1 MAVTYTIQGRLDGL
15 NAYVNACRTN
25 PYKGAKCKRSNQKIC
40 RCSIP
45 YELREKDREII
56 FPVRVEITWY
66 EKDRRRDPDNI
77 ASAKKYILDS
87 LVEAGVFPDDGW
99 KYVKGFTNVFRLFYH
114 CLLHTNLEDKRYCGR
129 EIKAGQFVSSITRI
143 SAETGLTESQVR
155 TALKKLKD
163 TGYLSTKST
172 NKYTIYTV
180 NDYEKYID
188 CGQVIEATAKVEN
201 GTKME
206 QPVER
211 KMEQTD
217 KNAKKNCEKSKE
229 NCEKS
234 NKKAINECFEKLWK
248 QYPNKR
254 GKGQVSDAKKK
265 TLYEIGEEKIERAL
279 KRYLDDLSKD
289 SSWRKPQNGSTF
301 FNSGYVDYLDENYE
315 KPPEPKPQRNP
326 ASILECERD
335 YDFDNL
341 EQQLFKK
348 QLE

>member
-1 MAVTYTIQGRLDGL
+1 MNI
-15 NAYVNACRTN
+15 
-25 PYKGAKCKRSNQKIC
+25 
-40 RCSIP
+40 SINTDW
-45 YELREKDREII
+45 E
-56 FPVRVEITWY
+56 WY
-66 EKDRRRDPDNI
+66 EN
-77 ASAKKYILDS
+77 
-87 LVEAGVFPDDGW
+87 
-99 KYVKGFTNVFRLFYH
+99 TNVFRLFYH
-114 CLLHTNLEDKRYCGR
+114 CLLHTNLEDKRYCGK

-163 TGYLSTKST
+163 TGYISTKST

-180 NDYEKYID
+180 NEYQTYID
-188 CGQVIEATAKVEN
+188 CGQVAKATTEGNTVVEN

-206 QPVER
+206 QTEENVKE
-211 KMEQTD
+211 
-217 KNAKKNCEKSKE
+217 NCEKPKE

-234 NKKAINECFEKLWK
+234 NKKAFIDCFERLWK

-265 TLYEIGEEKIERAL
+265 VLYQIGEEHIQRAL
-279 KRYLDDLSKD
+279 ERYLDGLEKD
-289 SSWRKPQNGSTF
+289 ASWRKPQNGSTF

-326 ASILECERD
+326 SSILECERD
-335 YDFDNL
+335 YDFDDL
-341 EQQLFKK
+341 EMQLLHK

>member
-1 MAVTYTIQGRLDGL
+1 MNININTDW
-15 NAYVNACRTN
+15 
-25 PYKGAKCKRSNQKIC
+25 
-40 RCSIP
+40 
-45 YELREKDREII
+45 E
-56 FPVRVEITWY
+56 WY
-66 EKDRRRDPDNI
+66 EN
-77 ASAKKYILDS
+77 
-87 LVEAGVFPDDGW
+87 
-99 KYVKGFTNVFRLFYH
+99 TNVFRLFYH
-114 CLLHTNLEDKRYCGR
+114 CLLHTNLEDRRYCGK

-163 TGYLSTKST
+163 TGYISTKST
-172 NKYTIYTV
+172 NKCTMYTV
-180 NDYEKYID
+180 NGYEKYID
-188 CGQVIEATAKVEN
+188 CGQVVEATAEENKTVEN

-206 QPVER
+206 QTVER

-217 KNAKKNCEKSKE
+217 ENAKKTCEKLKE

-234 NKKAINECFEKLWK
+234 FEAINECFERLWK

-265 TLYEIGEEKIERAL
+265 VLYQIGEEHIQRAL
-279 KRYLDDLSKD
+279 KRYLDGLEKD
-289 SSWRKPQNGSTF
+289 ASWRKPQNGSTF

>member
-1 MAVTYTIQGRLDGL
+1 MQININTDW
-15 NAYVNACRTN
+15 
-25 PYKGAKCKRSNQKIC
+25 
-40 RCSIP
+40 
-45 YELREKDREII
+45 E
-56 FPVRVEITWY
+56 WY
-66 EKDRRRDPDNI
+66 EN
-77 ASAKKYILDS
+77 
-87 LVEAGVFPDDGW
+87 
-99 KYVKGFTNVFRLFYH
+99 TNVFRLFYH
-114 CLLHTNLEDKRYCGR
+114 CLLHTNLEDKRYCGK

-163 TGYLSTKST
+163 TGYISTKST

-180 NDYEKYID
+180 IGYQEYID
-188 CGQVIEATAKVEN
+188 CGQVAETTTEENKVVEN

-206 QPVER
+206 QTVE
-211 KMEQTD
+211 KVKET
-217 KNAKKNCEKSKE
+217 CEKSKE

-234 NKKAINECFEKLWK
+234 NKKAFIDCFERLWK

-265 TLYEIGEEKIERAL
+265 VLYQIGEEHIQRAL
-279 KRYLDDLSKD
+279 QRYLDGLERDA
-289 SSWRKPQNGSTF
+289 SWRKPQNGSTF

-326 ASILECERD
+326 ASVLECERD

-341 EQQLFKK
+341 EMQLMQK

>member
-1 MAVTYTIQGRLDGL
+1 MNININTDW
-15 NAYVNACRTN
+15 
-25 PYKGAKCKRSNQKIC
+25 
-40 RCSIP
+40 
-45 YELREKDREII
+45 E
-56 FPVRVEITWY
+56 WY
-66 EKDRRRDPDNI
+66 EN
-77 ASAKKYILDS
+77 
-87 LVEAGVFPDDGW
+87 
-99 KYVKGFTNVFRLFYH
+99 TNVFRLFYH
-114 CLLHTNLEDKRYCGR
+114 CLLHTNLEDKRYCGK

-163 TGYLSTKST
+163 TGYISTKST

-180 NDYEKYID
+180 NEYQKYID
-188 CGQVIEATAKVEN
+188 CGQVAETTTEENTVVEN

-206 QPVER
+206 QTVER
-211 KMEQTD
+211 KMEQTE
-217 KNAKKNCEKSKE
+217 EKVKE
-229 NCEKS
+229 TCEKS
-234 NKKAINECFEKLWK
+234 NKKAINECFERLWK

-254 GKGQVSDAKKK
+254 GKGQVSDTKKK

-315 KPPEPKPQRNP
+315 KPQEPKPQRNP
-326 ASILECERD
+326 ASVLECERD
-335 YDFDNL
+335 YDFDSL
-341 EQQLFKK
+341 EMQLMQK

>member
-1 MAVTYTIQGRLDGL
+1 MNININTDW
-15 NAYVNACRTN
+15 
-25 PYKGAKCKRSNQKIC
+25 
-40 RCSIP
+40 
-45 YELREKDREII
+45 E
-56 FPVRVEITWY
+56 WY
-66 EKDRRRDPDNI
+66 EN
-77 ASAKKYILDS
+77 
-87 LVEAGVFPDDGW
+87 
-99 KYVKGFTNVFRLFYH
+99 TNVFRLFYH
-114 CLLHTNLEDKRYCGR
+114 CLLHTNLEDRRYCGK

-163 TGYLSTKST
+163 TGYISTLST

-180 NDYEKYID
+180 NEYQTYIE
-188 CGQVIEATAKVEN
+188 CGQVAKATTEENKVVEN
-201 GTKME
+201 VTKMEQPMERKME
-206 QPVER
+206 QPVE
-211 KMEQTD
+211 
-217 KNAKKNCEKSKE
+217 NAKE

-234 NKKAINECFEKLWK
+234 NKKAINECFERLWK

-254 GKGQVSDAKKK
+254 GKGQVSDTKKK
-265 TLYEIGEEKIERAL
+265 TLYEIGEEKIKRAL

-315 KPPEPKPQRNP
+315 KPPEPKSQRNP

-335 YDFDNL
+335 YDFDDL
-341 EQQLFKK
+341 EMQLMQK

>member
-1 MAVTYTIQGRLDGL
+1 MNININTDW
-15 NAYVNACRTN
+15 
-25 PYKGAKCKRSNQKIC
+25 
-40 RCSIP
+40 
-45 YELREKDREII
+45 E
-56 FPVRVEITWY
+56 WY
-66 EKDRRRDPDNI
+66 EN
-77 ASAKKYILDS
+77 
-87 LVEAGVFPDDGW
+87 
-99 KYVKGFTNVFRLFYH
+99 TNVFRLFYH
-114 CLLHTNLEDKRYCGR
+114 CLLHTNFEDKRYCGK
-129 EIKAGQFVSSITRI
+129 EIKAGQFVSLTARI

-163 TGYLSTKST
+163 TGYISTKST

-188 CGQVIEATAKVEN
+188 CGQVVEATAKVEN

-211 KMEQTD
+211 KMEQTE
-217 KNAKKNCEKSKE
+217 EKVKE
-229 NCEKS
+229 TCEKS

-265 TLYEIGEEKIERAL
+265 VLYQIGEEHIQRAL
-279 KRYLDDLSKD
+279 KRYLDGLEKD
-289 SSWRKPQNGSTF
+289 VSWRKPQNGSTF

-315 KPPEPKPQRNP
+315 KPQEPKPQRNP
-326 ASILECERD
+326 ASVLECERD
-335 YDFDNL
+335 YDFDDL
-341 EQQLFKK
+341 EMKMMQK

>member
-1 MAVTYTIQGRLDGL
+1 MQININTDW
-15 NAYVNACRTN
+15 
-25 PYKGAKCKRSNQKIC
+25 
-40 RCSIP
+40 
-45 YELREKDREII
+45 E
-56 FPVRVEITWY
+56 WY
-66 EKDRRRDPDNI
+66 EN
-77 ASAKKYILDS
+77 
-87 LVEAGVFPDDGW
+87 
-99 KYVKGFTNVFRLFYH
+99 TNVFRLFYH
-114 CLLHTNLEDKRYCGR
+114 CLLHTNLEDKRYCGK

-163 TGYLSTKST
+163 TGYISTKST

-180 NDYEKYID
+180 NEYQKYID
-188 CGQVIEATAKVEN
+188 CGQVAETTTEENTVVEN

-217 KNAKKNCEKSKE
+217 KNA
-229 NCEKS
+229 
-234 NKKAINECFEKLWK
+234 INECFERLWK

-254 GKGQVSDAKKK
+254 GKGQVSDTKKK

-341 EQQLFKK
+341 EQQLLEK
-348 QLE
+348 QFGGNT

>member
-1 MAVTYTIQGRLDGL
+1 MQININTDW
-15 NAYVNACRTN
+15 
-25 PYKGAKCKRSNQKIC
+25 
-40 RCSIP
+40 
-45 YELREKDREII
+45 E
-56 FPVRVEITWY
+56 WY
-66 EKDRRRDPDNI
+66 EN
-77 ASAKKYILDS
+77 
-87 LVEAGVFPDDGW
+87 
-99 KYVKGFTNVFRLFYH
+99 TNVFRLFYH
-114 CLLHTNLEDKRYCGR
+114 CLLHTNLEDKRYCGK

-163 TGYLSTKST
+163 TWYISTKST
-172 NKYTIYTV
+172 NKYTIYTI
-180 NDYEKYID
+180 NEYQKYID
-188 CGQVIEATAKVEN
+188 CGQVAETTTEENKVVEN

-206 QPVER
+206 QTLER

-217 KNAKKNCEKSKE
+217 E
-229 NCEKS
+229 
-234 NKKAINECFEKLWK
+234 KAINECFERLWK

-254 GKGQVSDAKKK
+254 GKGQVSDTKKK

-315 KPPEPKPQRNP
+315 KPPESKPQRNP
-326 ASILECERD
+326 ASVLECERD
-335 YDFDNL
+335 YDFDDL
-341 EQQLFKK
+341 EMQLLHK

>member
-1 MAVTYTIQGRLDGL
+1 MQININTDW
-15 NAYVNACRTN
+15 
-25 PYKGAKCKRSNQKIC
+25 
-40 RCSIP
+40 
-45 YELREKDREII
+45 E
-56 FPVRVEITWY
+56 WY
-66 EKDRRRDPDNI
+66 EN
-77 ASAKKYILDS
+77 
-87 LVEAGVFPDDGW
+87 
-99 KYVKGFTNVFRLFYH
+99 TNVFRLFYH
-114 CLLHTNLEDKRYCGR
+114 CLLHTNLEDKRYCGK

-163 TGYLSTKST
+163 TGYISTKST

-180 NDYEKYID
+180 IGYQEYID
-188 CGQVIEATAKVEN
+188 CGQVAETTTEENKVVEN

-206 QPVER
+206 QTVE
-211 KMEQTD
+211 
-217 KNAKKNCEKSKE
+217 
-229 NCEKS
+229 
-234 NKKAINECFEKLWK
+234 KAINECFERLWK

-265 TLYEIGEEKIERAL
+265 VLYQIGEEHIQRAL
-279 KRYLDDLSKD
+279 QRYLDGLERDA
-289 SSWRKPQNGSTF
+289 SWRKPQNGSTF

-326 ASILECERD
+326 ASVLECERD

-341 EQQLFKK
+341 EMQLMQK

>member
-1 MAVTYTIQGRLDGL
+1 MNININTDW
-15 NAYVNACRTN
+15 
-25 PYKGAKCKRSNQKIC
+25 
-40 RCSIP
+40 
-45 YELREKDREII
+45 E
-56 FPVRVEITWY
+56 WY
-66 EKDRRRDPDNI
+66 ENK
-77 ASAKKYILDS
+77 
-87 LVEAGVFPDDGW
+87 
-99 KYVKGFTNVFRLFYH
+99 NVFRLFYH
-114 CLLHTNLEDKRYCGR
+114 CLLHTNLEDKRYCGK

-163 TGYLSTKST
+163 TGYISTKRT

-180 NDYEKYID
+180 NEYQKYID
-188 CGQVIEATAKVEN
+188 CGQVAETTTEGNTVVEN

-217 KNAKKNCEKSKE
+217 KNAKKNCEKS
-229 NCEKS
+229 
-234 NKKAINECFEKLWK
+234 NKKAINGCFERLWK

-254 GKGQVSDAKKK
+254 GKGQVSDTKKK

-326 ASILECERD
+326 ASVLECERD

-341 EQQLFKK
+341 EQQLLEK
-348 QLE
+348 QFGGNT

>member
-1 MAVTYTIQGRLDGL
+1 MNI
-15 NAYVNACRTN
+15 
-25 PYKGAKCKRSNQKIC
+25 
-40 RCSIP
+40 SINTDW
-45 YELREKDREII
+45 E
-56 FPVRVEITWY
+56 WY
-66 EKDRRRDPDNI
+66 EN
-77 ASAKKYILDS
+77 
-87 LVEAGVFPDDGW
+87 
-99 KYVKGFTNVFRLFYH
+99 TNVFRLFYH
-114 CLLHTNLEDKRYCGR
+114 CLLHTNLEDKRYCGK
-129 EIKAGQFVSSITRI
+129 EIKAGQFVSSRARI
-143 SAETGLTESQVR
+143 SAETGLTVDQVR

-163 TGYLSTKST
+163 TGYISTKST

-180 NDYEKYID
+180 NEYQKYID
-188 CGQVIEATAKVEN
+188 CGQVAETTTEENTVVEN

-217 KNAKKNCEKSKE
+217 ENAK
-229 NCEKS
+229 
-234 NKKAINECFEKLWK
+234 KKAINECFERLWK

-254 GKGQVSDAKKK
+254 GKGQVSDTKKK
-265 TLYEIGEEKIERAL
+265 TLYEIGEENIERAL

-326 ASILECERD
+326 ASVLECERD
-335 YDFDNL
+335 YDFDSL
-341 EQQLFKK
+341 EMQLIQK

>member
-1 MAVTYTIQGRLDGL
+1 MQININTDW
-15 NAYVNACRTN
+15 
-25 PYKGAKCKRSNQKIC
+25 
-40 RCSIP
+40 
-45 YELREKDREII
+45 E
-56 FPVRVEITWY
+56 WY
-66 EKDRRRDPDNI
+66 EN
-77 ASAKKYILDS
+77 
-87 LVEAGVFPDDGW
+87 
-99 KYVKGFTNVFRLFYH
+99 TNVFRLFYH
-114 CLLHTNLEDKRYCGR
+114 CLLHTNLEDKRYCGK
-129 EIKAGQFVSSITRI
+129 EIKAGQFVSSIPRI

-163 TGYLSTKST
+163 TGYISTKST

-180 NDYEKYID
+180 NECQKYID
-188 CGQVIEATAKVEN
+188 CGQVAKATTEENTVVKN

-206 QPVER
+206 QTEE
-211 KMEQTD
+211 K
-217 KNAKKNCEKSKE
+217 AKETCEKSKE
-229 NCEKS
+229 NCEKP
-234 NKKAINECFEKLWK
+234 NKKAFIDCFERLWK

-315 KPPEPKPQRNP
+315 KPPEPQRNP
-326 ASILECERD
+326 ASILACERD
-335 YDFDNL
+335 YDFDSL
-341 EQQLFKK
+341 EMQLMQK

>member
-1 MAVTYTIQGRLDGL
+1 MQININTDW
-15 NAYVNACRTN
+15 
-25 PYKGAKCKRSNQKIC
+25 
-40 RCSIP
+40 
-45 YELREKDREII
+45 E
-56 FPVRVEITWY
+56 WY
-66 EKDRRRDPDNI
+66 EN
-77 ASAKKYILDS
+77 
-87 LVEAGVFPDDGW
+87 
-99 KYVKGFTNVFRLFYH
+99 TNVFRLFYH
-114 CLLHTNLEDKRYCGR
+114 CLLHTNLEDKRYCGK

-163 TGYLSTKST
+163 TGYISTKST
-172 NKYTIYTV
+172 NKYTVYTI
-180 NDYEKYID
+180 NEYQKYID
-188 CGQVIEATAKVEN
+188 CGQVAETTTEEKTVVEN

-206 QPVER
+206 Q
-211 KMEQTD
+211 TD
-217 KNAKKNCEKSKE
+217 ENAKKNCEKSKE

-234 NKKAINECFEKLWK
+234 NKKAINECFERLWK

-254 GKGQVSDAKKK
+254 GKGQVSDTKKK

-315 KPPEPKPQRNP
+315 KPLEQQPQRNP
-326 ASILECERD
+326 ASVLSCERD
-335 YDFDNL
+335 YDFDSL
-341 EQQLFKK
+341 EMQLLHK

>member
-1 MAVTYTIQGRLDGL
+1 MNININTDF
-15 NAYVNACRTN
+15 
-25 PYKGAKCKRSNQKIC
+25 
-40 RCSIP
+40 
-45 YELREKDREII
+45 E
-56 FPVRVEITWY
+56 WY
-66 EKDRRRDPDNI
+66 EN
-77 ASAKKYILDS
+77 
-87 LVEAGVFPDDGW
+87 
-99 KYVKGFTNVFRLFYH
+99 TNVFRLFYH

-163 TGYLSTKST
+163 TGYISTKST
-172 NKYTIYTV
+172 NKCTIYTV
-180 NDYEKYID
+180 NEYQKYID
-188 CGQVIEATAKVEN
+188 CGQVVETTTEENKVVEN

-211 KMEQTD
+211 KMEQTEE
-217 KNAKKNCEKSKE
+217 KVKETCEKSKE

-234 NKKAINECFEKLWK
+234 NKKAINECFERLWK

-315 KPPEPKPQRNP
+315 KPPEPQRNP
-326 ASILECERD
+326 ASILACERD
-335 YDFDNL
+335 YDFDSL
-341 EQQLFKK
+341 EMQLMQK

>member
-1 MAVTYTIQGRLDGL
+1 MNININTDW
-15 NAYVNACRTN
+15 
-25 PYKGAKCKRSNQKIC
+25 
-40 RCSIP
+40 
-45 YELREKDREII
+45 E
-56 FPVRVEITWY
+56 WY
-66 EKDRRRDPDNI
+66 EN
-77 ASAKKYILDS
+77 
-87 LVEAGVFPDDGW
+87 
-99 KYVKGFTNVFRLFYH
+99 TNVFRLFYH

-163 TGYLSTKST
+163 TGYISTKST

-180 NDYEKYID
+180 NEYQKYID
-188 CGQVIEATAKVEN
+188 CGQVAEATTEENTVVEN

-206 QPVER
+206 QTEE
-211 KMEQTD
+211 K
-217 KNAKKNCEKSKE
+217 AKKNCEKSKE

-234 NKKAINECFEKLWK
+234 NKKAINECFERLWK

-254 GKGQVSDAKKK
+254 GKGQVSDTKKK

-326 ASILECERD
+326 ASVLECERD

-341 EQQLFKK
+341 EQQLLEK
-348 QLE
+348 QFGGNT

>member
-1 MAVTYTIQGRLDGL
+1 MINI
-15 NAYVNACRTN
+15 NADW
-25 PYKGAKCKRSNQKIC
+25 
-40 RCSIP
+40 
-45 YELREKDREII
+45 E
-56 FPVRVEITWY
+56 WY
-66 EKDRRRDPDNI
+66 EN
-77 ASAKKYILDS
+77 
-87 LVEAGVFPDDGW
+87 
-99 KYVKGFTNVFRLFYH
+99 TNVFRLFYH

-188 CGQVIEATAKVEN
+188 CGQVVEATAKVEN

-217 KNAKKNCEKSKE
+217 KNAKK
-229 NCEKS
+229 
-234 NKKAINECFEKLWK
+234 CFEKLWK

-315 KPPEPKPQRNP
+315 KPPEPQRNP
-326 ASILECERD
+326 ASILACERD
-335 YDFDNL
+335 YDFDSL
-341 EQQLFKK
+341 EMQLMQK

>member
-1 MAVTYTIQGRLDGL
+1 MQININTDW
-15 NAYVNACRTN
+15 
-25 PYKGAKCKRSNQKIC
+25 
-40 RCSIP
+40 
-45 YELREKDREII
+45 E
-56 FPVRVEITWY
+56 WY
-66 EKDRRRDPDNI
+66 EN
-77 ASAKKYILDS
+77 
-87 LVEAGVFPDDGW
+87 
-99 KYVKGFTNVFRLFYH
+99 TNVFRLFYH
-114 CLLHTNLEDKRYCGR
+114 CLLHTNLEDKRYCGK
-129 EIKAGQFVSSITRI
+129 EIQAGQFVSSRARI
-143 SAETGLTESQVR
+143 SAETGLTVDQVR

-163 TGYLSTKST
+163 TGYISTKST

-180 NDYEKYID
+180 NGYQKYID
-188 CGQVIEATAKVEN
+188 CGQVAETTTEENTVVEN
-201 GTKME
+201 GT
-206 QPVER
+206 

-234 NKKAINECFEKLWK
+234 NKKAFIDCFERLWK

-254 GKGQVSDAKKK
+254 GKGQVSDTKKK

-326 ASILECERD
+326 ASVLECERD

-341 EQQLFKK
+341 EQQLLEK
-348 QLE
+348 QFGGNT

>member
-1 MAVTYTIQGRLDGL
+1 MNININTDW
-15 NAYVNACRTN
+15 
-25 PYKGAKCKRSNQKIC
+25 
-40 RCSIP
+40 
-45 YELREKDREII
+45 E
-56 FPVRVEITWY
+56 WY
-66 EKDRRRDPDNI
+66 ENK
-77 ASAKKYILDS
+77 
-87 LVEAGVFPDDGW
+87 
-99 KYVKGFTNVFRLFYH
+99 NVFRLFYH

-163 TGYLSTKST
+163 TGYISTKST
-172 NKYTIYTV
+172 NKYTIHTV
-180 NDYEKYID
+180 NEYQKYID
-188 CGQVIEATAKVEN
+188 CGQVVETTTAVEN

-206 QPVER
+206 QTVER
-211 KMEQTD
+211 KMEQTE
-217 KNAKKNCEKSKE
+217 KNAKETCEKP
-229 NCEKS
+229 
-234 NKKAINECFEKLWK
+234 NKKAFIDCFERLWK

-254 GKGQVSDAKKK
+254 GKGQVSDTKKK

-315 KPPEPKPQRNP
+315 KPPEPKSQRNP
-326 ASILECERD
+326 ASVLECERD
-335 YDFDNL
+335 YDFDSL
-341 EQQLFKK
+341 EMRLMQK

>member
-1 MAVTYTIQGRLDGL
+1 MNININTDW
-15 NAYVNACRTN
+15 
-25 PYKGAKCKRSNQKIC
+25 
-40 RCSIP
+40 
-45 YELREKDREII
+45 E
-56 FPVRVEITWY
+56 WY
-66 EKDRRRDPDNI
+66 EN
-77 ASAKKYILDS
+77 
-87 LVEAGVFPDDGW
+87 
-99 KYVKGFTNVFRLFYH
+99 TNVFRLFYH
-114 CLLHTNLEDKRYCGR
+114 CLLHTNLEDKRYCGK
-129 EIKAGQFVSSITRI
+129 EIKAGQFVSSIPRI

-163 TGYLSTKST
+163 TGYISTKST

-180 NDYEKYID
+180 NEYRKYID
-188 CGQVIEATAKVEN
+188 CGQVAETTTEENKVVEN

-211 KMEQTD
+211 KMEQTEE
-217 KNAKKNCEKSKE
+217 KAKETCEKP
-229 NCEKS
+229 
-234 NKKAINECFEKLWK
+234 NKKAFIDCFERLWK

-254 GKGQVSDAKKK
+254 GKGQVSDTKKK

-326 ASILECERD
+326 ASILDCEHD
-335 YDFDNL
+335 YDFDDL
-341 EQQLFKK
+341 EMQLMQK

>member
-1 MAVTYTIQGRLDGL
+1 MNININTDW
-15 NAYVNACRTN
+15 
-25 PYKGAKCKRSNQKIC
+25 
-40 RCSIP
+40 
-45 YELREKDREII
+45 E
-56 FPVRVEITWY
+56 WY
-66 EKDRRRDPDNI
+66 ENK
-77 ASAKKYILDS
+77 
-87 LVEAGVFPDDGW
+87 
-99 KYVKGFTNVFRLFYH
+99 NVFRLFYH
-114 CLLHTNLEDKRYCGR
+114 CLLHTNLEDKRYCGK

-163 TGYLSTKST
+163 TGYISTKST

-180 NDYEKYID
+180 NEYQNYID
-188 CGQVIEATAKVEN
+188 CGQVAGTTTAVEN

-206 QPVER
+206 QSEENS
-211 KMEQTD
+211 KET
-217 KNAKKNCEKSKE
+217 CEKSKE

-234 NKKAINECFEKLWK
+234 NKKAINECFERLWK
-248 QYPNKR
+248 KYPNKR
-254 GKGQVSDAKKK
+254 GKGQVSDTKKK

-315 KPPEPKPQRNP
+315 KPQEPKPQRNP
-326 ASILECERD
+326 ASVLECERD
-335 YDFDNL
+335 YDFNDL
-341 EQQLFKK
+341 EMQLLHK

>member
-1 MAVTYTIQGRLDGL
+1 MQININTDW
-15 NAYVNACRTN
+15 
-25 PYKGAKCKRSNQKIC
+25 
-40 RCSIP
+40 
-45 YELREKDREII
+45 E
-56 FPVRVEITWY
+56 WY
-66 EKDRRRDPDNI
+66 EN
-77 ASAKKYILDS
+77 
-87 LVEAGVFPDDGW
+87 
-99 KYVKGFTNVFRLFYH
+99 TNVFRLFYH
-114 CLLHTNLEDKRYCGR
+114 CLLHTNLEDKRYCGK

-143 SAETGLTESQVR
+143 SAETGLTESQAR

-163 TGYLSTKST
+163 TGYISTKST

-180 NDYEKYID
+180 NEYQTYID
-188 CGQVIEATAKVEN
+188 CGQVAKATTEENTAVEN

-206 QPVER
+206 QPVEQ
-211 KMEQTD
+211 KMEQTEE
-217 KNAKKNCEKSKE
+217 NAKKTCEKSKE

-234 NKKAINECFEKLWK
+234 NKKAINECFERLWK

-254 GKGQVSDAKKK
+254 GKGQVSDTKKK

-315 KPPEPKPQRNP
+315 KPLEPQPQWNP
-326 ASILECERD
+326 ASVLSCERD
-335 YDFDNL
+335 YDFDSL
-341 EQQLFKK
+341 EMQLIQK

>member
-1 MAVTYTIQGRLDGL
+1 MQININTDW
-15 NAYVNACRTN
+15 
-25 PYKGAKCKRSNQKIC
+25 
-40 RCSIP
+40 
-45 YELREKDREII
+45 E
-56 FPVRVEITWY
+56 WY
-66 EKDRRRDPDNI
+66 E
-77 ASAKKYILDS
+77 S
-87 LVEAGVFPDDGW
+87 
-99 KYVKGFTNVFRLFYH
+99 TNVFRLFTH
-114 CLLHTNLEDKRYCGR
+114 CLLHTNTQNIRYCGR
-129 EIKAGQFVSSITRI
+129 EIKAGQFVSSVARI

-163 TGYLSTKST
+163 TGYISTKST

-180 NDYEKYID
+180 NEYQKYID
-188 CGQVIEATAKVEN
+188 CGQVAETTTEENTVVEN

-206 QPVER
+206 QTVER

-217 KNAKKNCEKSKE
+217 ENAKKNCEKSKE

-234 NKKAINECFEKLWK
+234 NKKAINECFERLWK

-254 GKGQVSDAKKK
+254 GKGQVSGTKKK

-315 KPPEPKPQRNP
+315 KPQEPKPQRNP
-326 ASILECERD
+326 ASVLECERD
-335 YDFDNL
+335 YDFNDL
-341 EQQLFKK
+341 EMQLLHK

>member
-1 MAVTYTIQGRLDGL
+1 MNININTDW
-15 NAYVNACRTN
+15 
-25 PYKGAKCKRSNQKIC
+25 
-40 RCSIP
+40 
-45 YELREKDREII
+45 E
-56 FPVRVEITWY
+56 WY
-66 EKDRRRDPDNI
+66 EN
-77 ASAKKYILDS
+77 
-87 LVEAGVFPDDGW
+87 
-99 KYVKGFTNVFRLFYH
+99 TNVFRLFYH

-163 TGYLSTKST
+163 TGYISTKST

-180 NDYEKYID
+180 NEYQKYID
-188 CGQVIEATAKVEN
+188 CGQVAETTTEENTVVEN

-217 KNAKKNCEKSKE
+217 KNA
-229 NCEKS
+229 
-234 NKKAINECFEKLWK
+234 INECFERLWK

-254 GKGQVSDAKKK
+254 GKGQVSDTKKK

-289 SSWRKPQNGSTF
+289 SSWRKQQNGSTF

-326 ASILECERD
+326 ASVLECERD
-335 YDFDNL
+335 YDFDSL
-341 EQQLFKK
+341 EMQLMQK

>member
-1 MAVTYTIQGRLDGL
+1 MQININTDW
-15 NAYVNACRTN
+15 
-25 PYKGAKCKRSNQKIC
+25 
-40 RCSIP
+40 
-45 YELREKDREII
+45 E
-56 FPVRVEITWY
+56 WY
-66 EKDRRRDPDNI
+66 EN
-77 ASAKKYILDS
+77 
-87 LVEAGVFPDDGW
+87 
-99 KYVKGFTNVFRLFYH
+99 TNVFRLFYH
-114 CLLHTNLEDKRYCGR
+114 CLLHTNLEDKRYCGK

-163 TGYLSTKST
+163 TGYISTKST

-180 NDYEKYID
+180 NEYQKYID
-188 CGQVIEATAKVEN
+188 CGQVAETTTEGNTVVEN

-211 KMEQTD
+211 KMEQTE
-217 KNAKKNCEKSKE
+217 EKVKE
-229 NCEKS
+229 TCEKS
-234 NKKAINECFEKLWK
+234 NKKAINECFERLWK

-254 GKGQVSDAKKK
+254 GKGQVSDTKKK

-315 KPPEPKPQRNP
+315 KPQELKPQRNP
-326 ASILECERD
+326 ASVLECERD
-335 YDFDNL
+335 YDFDSL
-341 EQQLFKK
+341 EMQLMQK

>member
-1 MAVTYTIQGRLDGL
+1 MMQININTDW
-15 NAYVNACRTN
+15 
-25 PYKGAKCKRSNQKIC
+25 
-40 RCSIP
+40 
-45 YELREKDREII
+45 E
-56 FPVRVEITWY
+56 WY
-66 EKDRRRDPDNI
+66 EN
-77 ASAKKYILDS
+77 
-87 LVEAGVFPDDGW
+87 
-99 KYVKGFTNVFRLFYH
+99 TNVFRLFTH
-114 CLLHTNLEDKRYCGR
+114 CLLHTNTQDTRYCGR
-129 EIKAGQFVSSITRI
+129 EIKAGQFVSSIPRI

-163 TGYLSTKST
+163 TGYISTKST

-180 NDYEKYID
+180 NGYQTYID
-188 CGQVIEATAKVEN
+188 CGQVVKVTTEENTAVEN

-211 KMEQTD
+211 KMEQPEED
-217 KNAKKNCEKSKE
+217 AKET
-229 NCEKS
+229 CEKS
-234 NKKAINECFEKLWK
+234 NKKAINECFERLWK

-254 GKGQVSDAKKK
+254 GKGQVSDTKKK

-326 ASILECERD
+326 ASVLECERD

-341 EQQLFKK
+341 EMQLLHK